1 MTFSLSPP
9 VILTRHLQD
18 RHHPRAVAEDA
29 ACLLYEERTHSLRPG
44 GIRAPLLLPPA
55 SLAQALNREDDL
67 YQ

>member
-44 GIRAPLLLPPA
+44 GVRAPLLRGLPTAAATRVAGSGSKP
-55 SLAQALNREDDL
+55 
-67 YQ
+67 